1 MQLILH
7 IDLPT
12 DFDIDI
18 SCNITEFITSNSF
31 FFKSLEFSTYK
42 SMSSENR
49 DNYISSFW
57 I

>member
-31 FFKSLEFSTYK
+31 FKSLEFSTYK
-42 SMSSENR
+42 IMSSTNR
-49 DNYISSFW
+49 DDCISSFW